1 MSVSAPAPLSAE
13 HDLEHF
19 DCGHASLNAWLQRHA
34 LSNQERRAAR
44 TFVVCEGRRVVG
56 YYALAAGSVVHS
68 EATGN
73 LRRNM
78 PDPVPMALLGRL
90 AVDLSMRGKG
100 LGVGMLQDAVTR
112 ILQASD
118 TLGVRGILVDAIDEN
133 AKAFYMRFG
142 FRPSSVLPMKLM
154 VTLTEIQRALE
165 KS

>member
-19 DCGHASLNAWLQRHA
+19 DCGHASLNAWLQRRA

-100 LGVGMLQDAVTR
+100 LGVGMLQDAVMR

-142 FRPSSVLPMKLM
+142 FRPSAVMPMKLM

>member
-1 MSVSAPAPLSAE
+1 MSFSAPAPLTAE

-19 DCGHASLNAWLQRHA
+19 DCGHDSLNVWLQRHA

-44 TFVVCEGRRVVG
+44 TFVVCDGRRVVG
-56 YYALAAGSVVHS
+56 YYALAAGSVVHA
-68 EATGN
+68 EAIGN

-90 AVDLSMRGKG
+90 AVDSSVRGRG
-100 LGVGMLQDAVTR
+100 LAAGMLQDAVMR
-112 ILQASD
+112 IVQASD

-133 AKAFYMRFG
+133 AKAFYLRFG
-142 FRPSSVLPMKLM
+142 FRPSAVLPMKLM
-154 VTLTEIQRALE
+154 VTLTEIERALA